1 MCNWSLAHCQ
11 PPPNP
16 PLATKK
22 HLLIG
27 YHLPFWGP
35 QNLTSDFKFVY
46 NLHAFEPD
54 YQTWM
59 FLLLWEQFWEGFC
72 FIYCCARGKSRW
84 YQWWASLC
92 WIYRQVF
99 HIFTK
104 KYVSPTPV
112 SCIVKEEG
120 TWCSRGWWMS
130 LIYVQLTQPLHCTCL
145 RKWSSYNVMEGIC
158 RGLVVFVALLLR
170 DVSEL
175 GG

>member
-16 PLATKK
+16 PLATKNICSLATTCPFGG
-22 HLLIG
+22 HRTLPLIS
-27 YHLPFWGP
+27 
-35 QNLTSDFKFVY
+35 N
-46 NLHAFEPD
+46 
-54 YQTWM
+54 
-59 FLLLWEQFWEGFC
+59 FLLLWVRVSYFDRNFVSNTVQEESQDGFSVWQDC
-72 FIYCCARGKSRW
+72 AGFIGKVSTSS
-84 YQWWASLC
+84 Q
-92 WIYRQVF
+92 
-99 HIFTK
+99 K

-130 LIYVQLTQPLHCTCL
+130 LIYVQLAQQLHCTCL